1 MRDYDLKDF
10 QGVTRLFPLSGVVL
24 FPHAV
29 LPLHIFEPRYRQM
42 MTDALLSDRM
52 ITIVQPALPPINTAS
67 GPALE
72 PIGCLGHIVQYE
84 RLDDGRYNLLLAGLK
99 RVRLTNELRTPGKLY
114 REAQVDLLDD
124 LRTDEVAA
132 TDLTEVSARFLQIL
146 DEAGIEPSNQRDLRM
161 LVEKSRNAGM
171 LTDLIAQS
179 LGLPPVVRQ
188 AFLNETRVPNRVEQL
203 LQVLRMLQK
212 NRKADSSEERD
223 FPPRFSQN

>member
-1 MRDYDLKDF
+1 M
-10 QGVTRLFPLSGVVL
+10 
-24 FPHAV
+24 
-29 LPLHIFEPRYRQM
+29 
-42 MTDALLSDRM
+42 
-52 ITIVQPALPPINTAS
+52 
-67 GPALE
+67 
-72 PIGCLGHIVQYE
+72 
-84 RLDDGRYNLLLAGLK
+84 
-99 RVRLTNELRTPGKLY
+99 
-114 REAQVDLLDD
+114 LDD

>member
-1 MRDYDLKDF
+1 MRDYQLNDF

-29 LPLHIFEPRYRQM
+29 MPLHIFEPRYRQM
-42 MTDALLSDRM
+42 MADALLGDRM
-52 ITIVQPALPPINTAS
+52 ITIVQPAMPPVNTAS

-72 PIGCLGHIVQYE
+72 TVGCLGHIIQYE

-99 RVRLTNELRTPGKLY
+99 RVRLTGELRTPGKLY

-124 LRTDEVAA
+124 LMTDEVQSA
-132 TDLTEVSARFLQIL
+132 DLAELSDEFLRIL
-146 DEAGIEPSNQRDLRM
+146 DDAGYTNSGERDLRK
-161 LVEKSRNAGM
+161 LVRTSKNAGM
-171 LTDLIAQS
+171 VTDLIAQS

-188 AFLNETRVPNRVEQL
+188 ALLSELKVPSRVEQL
-203 LQVLRMLQK
+203 LHVLRMLVK
-212 NRKADSSEERD
+212 NRKTEPADDRD

>member
-1 MRDYDLKDF
+1 MRDYELRDF

-42 MTDALLSDRM
+42 MADALLGDRM
-52 ITIVQPALPPINTAS
+52 ITIVQPSQPPINTAS

-72 PIGCLGHIVQYE
+72 PVGCLGHVIQYE

-99 RVRLTNELRTPGKLY
+99 RVRLTDELRTPGKLY
-114 REAQVDLLDD
+114 REAQVELLDD
-124 LRTDEVAA
+124 LMTADVAPDDVA
-132 TDLTEVSARFLQIL
+132 EVSARFLRIL
-146 DEAGIEPSNQRDLRM
+146 DEAGVSGSGDRDLRT
-161 LVEKSRNAGM
+161 LVQKSKNAGM

-179 LGLPPVVRQ
+179 LGLPSMVRQ

-203 LQVLRMLQK
+203 LHVLRMLQK
-212 NRKADSSEERD
+212 NIKPEPSEDRD